1 MRSSLYILL
10 LVTVESTY
18 FANQTLAISRH
29 IGVKY
34 LQYQI
39 ILTEENHAYNAWIQ
53 KYGLDILLDI
63 DPPISI
69 ASRYYY

>member
-1 MRSSLYILL
+1 MRSSLYTLL
-10 LVTVESTY
+10 SVIVELTY
-18 FANQTLAISRH
+18 FVNQTLAILRYM
-29 IGVKY
+29 GVKY

-53 KYGLDILLDI
+53 KYRLDILLDI
-63 DPPISI
+63 DPLISI

>member
-18 FANQTLAISRH
+18 FANQTSAILRY

-34 LQYQI
+34 LQYQM
-39 ILTEENHAYNAWIQ
+39 ILTKENHAYNAWI
-53 KYGLDILLDI
+53 
-63 DPPISI
+63 
-69 ASRYYY
+69 